1 MQAIYSCHRCM
12 VIGFSVT
19 LYTDIAMAMVKV
31 LSCYMHTCY
40 KYMQRKDIYAGLID
54 SFEEYRSVLYVCT
67 SLVCIYTRKST
78 SMIIIIYLPNY
89 TPFSIGL

>member
-1 MQAIYSCHRCM
+1 MQVIYSCHRCM

-19 LYTDIAMAMVKV
+19 LYTDVATAMVK
-31 LSCYMHTCY
+31 LLLCYMHTWY

-54 SFEEYRSVLYVCT
+54 SFEEYRSVLCVCT
-67 SLVCIYTRKST
+67 SLVRIYTRKST